1 MNKTLVESL
10 SKYVDIHQEDWD
22 KRTAT
27 VLFAY
32 RTLAQSST
40 GYSYYELLFGRTA
53 WLPVDT
59 QLHHQLPSPDTT
71 DEYLSKMKGNLRQS
85 REILDQEVTAAQ
97 DRQHANY
104 GGSKVALYEV
114 GEFVLLLSPA
124 LTGGTVSKLYCSY
137 QGPYQVMRQVGIT
150 TRSKLWE
157 KERERENV
165 FIVTH

>member
-32 RTLAQSST
+32 RTLAQ
-40 GYSYYELLFGRTA
+40 
-53 WLPVDT
+53 
-59 QLHHQLPSPDTT
+59 QLPSPDTT

-97 DRQHANY
+97 DRQHTNY

-137 QGPYQVMRQVGIT
+137 HGPYQVMRQVGIT
-150 TRSKLWE
+150 TRSKRWE